1 MSCNKKTEEPA
12 TVPSGKVV
20 FSIQHLVNGA
30 ALRENEL
37 IYTNEAGNQYLISD
51 VKYFISDITFYKHD
65 GSTTL
70 IHQWKDIF
78 YIEEDI
84 PATKTIQFFDP
95 MPAGTYDSINFIF
108 GIPESKNKSFM
119 FVNPP
124 EVNMAWPEVLG
135 GGYHYMMIDGKW
147 KDTAGMLQPFNF
159 HLGIG
164 QLYHGSTSNTDSIY
178 AFVQNY
184 FTVSLPGSA
193 FIIQDGETKTF
204 NIQMNIESWFKTP
217 NTFDFNHWG
226 GAIMQNQNAMQMVK
240 ENGWDVFSISIIQ
253 VSGILSAEYPR
264 FDYLSACIGSL
275 DFLYTCLFLLAMKN
289 LICYICFVIC

>member
-1 MSCNKKTEEPA
+1 MLIIITGILLSCNKKTEEPA
-12 TVPSGKVV
+12 AVPSGKVI
-20 FSIQHLVNGA
+20 FSIQHMVNGTP
-30 ALRENEL
+30 LHENDL
-37 IYTNEAGNQYLISD
+37 SYTNEAGNQYLISD
-51 VKYFISDITFYKHD
+51 VKYFISDITFYKHV

-95 MPAGTYDSINFIF
+95 LPAGAYDSINFIF
-108 GIPESKNKSFM
+108 GISESKNKSFM

-147 KDTAGMLQPFNF
+147 KDTAGITQPFNF

-164 QLYHGSTSNTDSIY
+164 QLYHGNTSNTDSIY

-193 FIIQDGETKTF
+193 FTIQDGETKTF
-204 NIQMNIESWFKTP
+204 NLQMNIESWFKSP
-217 NTFDFNHWG
+217 HTFDFNHWG

-240 ENGWDVFSISIIQ
+240 ENGWDVFSISGKKHCRLVKVINDSKRE
-253 VSGILSAEYPR
+253 VLSR
-264 FDYLSACIGSL
+264 Q
-275 DFLYTCLFLLAMKN
+275 
-289 LICYICFVIC
+289 